1 MITGSAN
8 GFCRHSTPKAKRRE
22 TGYTTAF
29 LLLQVTR
36 SVLQTY
42 SGWGCRNTLARATAG
57 EASFPNADIEARRA
71 PNKTLSN
78 A

>member
-22 TGYTTAF
+22 TGYTAAF

-42 SGWGCRNTLARATAG
+42 SEWGCRNTLARQFGYA
-57 EASFPNADIEARRA
+57 NKDRR
-71 PNKTLSN
+71 LV
-78 A
+78 